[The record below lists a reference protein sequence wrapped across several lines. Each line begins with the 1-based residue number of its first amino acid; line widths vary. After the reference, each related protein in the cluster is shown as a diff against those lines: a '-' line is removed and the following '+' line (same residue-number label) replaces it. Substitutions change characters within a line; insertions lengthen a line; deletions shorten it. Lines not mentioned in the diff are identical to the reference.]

1 MPTIDWNAVWRQIQS
16 EKQSP
21 ARDPEFWDKRAPSF
35 AKHAAASDYIDEFM
49 AIMKPQPDWS
59 VLDVGCAAGT
69 LAVPLA
75 TSVKRITAM
84 DPSAVMRALLKE
96 RCDQAGIDNI
106 AIVDGR
112 WEDDWDEL
120 GIGMHDVAV
129 ASRSLMVED
138 LQKAILKLQRHT
150 RRRIYIATLVGDG
163 PRDRKI
169 IEAVGRTFQ
178 PGPDYSIAFNLLR
191 QMDIFANVTFICG
204 QNENSYEDAADALDS
219 MRWMVQDIT
228 AAEEKKLE
236 DYLRRT
242 LVQENGRWRLP
253 YRRVVRW
260 AVLWWDKDCA
270 SDRPQDIGPP
280 AGQNSTP
287 RPRKDGR

>member
-1 MPTIDWNAVWRQIQS
+1 MSMPTIDWNAVWRQILI
-16 EKQSP
+16 EKKAP

-35 AKHAAASDYIDEFM
+35 AKHASASNYIDQFL
-49 AIMKPQPDWS
+49 AIMKPQTHWS

-75 TSVKRITAM
+75 PSVKHITAM
-84 DPSAVMRALLKE
+84 DPSTAMRALLKK
-96 RCDQAGIDNI
+96 RCDQAAIDNI

-120 GIGMHDVAV
+120 GIGMHDVAI

-138 LQKAILKLQRHT
+138 LQAAILKLQRHAT
-150 RRRIYIATLVGDG
+150 HRIYISTLVGDG
-163 PRDRKI
+163 PRDRRI

-178 PGPDYSIAFNLLR
+178 PGPDYSVAFNLLR
-191 QMDIFANVTFICG
+191 QMDIFANLTFICSR
-204 QNENSYEDAADALDS
+204 NEKSYEDAADALNS
-219 MRWMVQDIT
+219 LRWMVQDMT
-228 AAEEKKLE
+228 AAEEKKLA

-242 LVQENGRWRLP
+242 LVREESRWKLP

-260 AVLWWDKDCA
+260 AVLWWDK
-270 SDRPQDIGPP
+270 QEI
-280 AGQNSTP
+280 QL
-287 RPRKDGR
+287 